1 MGGTVFAGSSI
12 RSRESR
18 ILILVSLLQL
28 PESKILNQEHASAAG
43 PFPRPTS
50 PSVSYWLL
58 PQFSLLSTFFTSL
71 PLSYSQ
77 QSFTR
82 LAAFHSFSQL
92 PSTFSHVECL
102 KMAKTSDPL
111 TISTSFTLFIGSNKT
126 PYMHQSL
133 NNENREEM
141 VARRCL

>member
-28 PESKILNQEHASAAG
+28 PESKILIQELASAAG
-43 PFPRPTS
+43 LLPRPTS

-58 PQFSLLSTFFTSL
+58 PQFSLLSTFFKPLT
-71 PLSYSQ
+71 LSYSQ

-111 TISTSFTLFIGSNKT
+111 TISTSFTSFIGSNKT
-126 PYMHQSL
+126 LYMHQSL